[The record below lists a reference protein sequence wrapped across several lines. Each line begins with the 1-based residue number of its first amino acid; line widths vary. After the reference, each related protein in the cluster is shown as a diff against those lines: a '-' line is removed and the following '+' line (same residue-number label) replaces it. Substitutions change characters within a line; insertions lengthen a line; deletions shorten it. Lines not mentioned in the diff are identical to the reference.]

1 MVKATCKKCATCQKT
16 KKSHTKYGKLPAKE
30 AEAVPWQRLCVD
42 LIGPYT
48 INQVNG
54 RKLTLWCVTM
64 IDPATGWFEM
74 KQLTNKEAI
83 TVANIVE
90 QQWLTRYPWPQ
101 LITYDKG
108 TEFLAEFKEMI
119 KEEYDFKVKGITV
132 RNPQANAILE
142 RIHQTIG
149 NMVRTFKM
157 SETHLDKED
166 PWSGILAATMF
177 ATRATYH
184 TTLQATPSQLV
195 FGRDA
200 ILNTQFKANWNYIK
214 ERKQKLINENNKR
227 ENSKRVLHNY
237 KIHDKV
243 LLKRDDKA
251 KFNRNPWEGPFTIT
265 QVHKNGTVQI
275 KRGAVYQTINI
286 QLIKPFFE

>member
-30 AEAVPWQRLCVD
+30 AEAIPWQRLCVD

-74 KQLTNKEAI
+74 KQLPNKEAI

-119 KEEYDFKVKGITV
+119 
-132 RNPQANAILE
+132 Q
-142 RIHQTIG
+142 
-149 NMVRTFKM
+149 
-157 SETHLDKED
+157 
-166 PWSGILAATMF
+166 
-177 ATRATYH
+177 
-184 TTLQATPSQLV
+184 
-195 FGRDA
+195 
-200 ILNTQFKANWNYIK
+200 
-214 ERKQKLINENNKR
+214 
-227 ENSKRVLHNY
+227 
-237 KIHDKV
+237 
-243 LLKRDDKA
+243 
-251 KFNRNPWEGPFTIT
+251 
-265 QVHKNGTVQI
+265 
-275 KRGAVYQTINI
+275 
-286 QLIKPFFE
+286 